1 METFK
6 VQCSVIVLQWDKHS
20 VLKSSWS
27 QCVTSLQWCKASQ
40 TQQTVVWLF
49 QAACNSS
56 CSAES
61 PEQMLRGPAGS
72 CLPPVDV
79 SWGSWHAKAGGGCY
93 RPVFHWGDFSTSVW
107 DIKLFFKGAW
117 LCWGTLTTWLGSRG
131 SAFLHGGGG
140 GRNLVERSLLVNEPA
155 VTCPQDQVQKAK
167 NLQKHMKTQVMT
179 LKCKTWE
186 KEDRKTFL
194 PHFKRAVS

>member
-1 METFK
+1 MQGFTNTAD
-6 VQCSVIVLQWDKHS
+6 CSVTVSGSMQQQLQCWIS
-20 VLKSSWS
+20 RTNV
-27 QCVTSLQWCKASQ
+27 
-40 TQQTVVWLF
+40 
-49 QAACNSS
+49 
-56 CSAES
+56 E
-61 PEQMLRGPAGS
+61 GP
-72 CLPPVDV
+72 CWELPPVDV

-179 LKCKTWE
+179 FKCKTWE

>member
-72 CLPPVDV
+72 CHLWMWAEGPDTLKLE
-79 SWGSWHAKAGGGCY
+79 GAATDQCFTG
-93 RPVFHWGDFSTSVW
+93 GDFSTSVW

-179 LKCKTWE
+179 FKCKTWE

>member
-1 METFK
+1 METLK
-6 VQCSVIVLQWDKHS
+6 AQCSVIVLQWDKHS
-20 VLKSSWS
+20 VSWKAPES
-27 QCVTSLQWCKASQ
+27 VCNQPAVMQGFTNTADCSVTVSGSM
-40 TQQTVVWLF
+40 QQ
-49 QAACNSS
+49 
-56 CSAES
+56 E
-61 PEQMLRGPAGS
+61 
-72 CLPPVDV
+72 LPPVDV
-79 SWGSWHAKAGGGCY
+79 SWGSWHAKAEGGCY
-93 RPVFHWGDFSTSVW
+93 RPAFHWGDFSTSVW

-186 KEDRKTFL
+186 KEDRKQLCHISKEPWAKLL
-194 PHFKRAVS
+194 P